1 MKIFTY
7 KDYLKCQFKFEITNT
22 LQDESTPYE
31 LEKTHQSKDKLY
43 KSILD
48 DKFEATELINKTLN
62 LSNTPYAIKPD
73 EIEKYSSSF
82 INQYFK
88 SEEADVIYK
97 KKDEDIFFLIEHQ
110 SKIDYSMAY
119 RILNYNMAIIRS
131 AINLKKLKNKN
142 YKMPMVYPIVLYTGK
157 RKWNAKQYFEQSQLT
172 LPGVPAS
179 FLTYY
184 NLIDINDFS
193 EEELWKTNNFLSK
206 ILILEK
212 SKDKFNIEDYLI
224 KLSKFEFNSRE
235 IEILSQMI
243 KNSIIEKIGPEVAK
257 NFINNINKKE
267 CGNMS
272 ALEIFLEKLIDES
285 IEKGLKQGMEKGME
299 KGMKKGMKQGLEKG
313 IEKGRKNIILKMLK
327 NKIDD
332 KTIILITEISNEELA
347 KIKHSIC

>member
-1 MKIFTY
+1 MKVFTY
-7 KDYLKCQFKFEITNT
+7 QDYLKCQFKLSTTNN
-22 LQDESTPYE
+22 LEDESVSYN
-31 LEKTHQSKDKLY
+31 LDYVHQSKDKLY

-48 DKFEATELINKTLN
+48 DKIEATELINKTLN
-62 LSNTPYAIKPD
+62 LSNTPYSIKPE
-73 EIEKYSSSF
+73 EIEKYNSSF

-131 AINLKKLKNKN
+131 AIKLKKLKNKN

-157 RKWNAKQYFEQSQLT
+157 RKWNAKQYFEQCQLT

-184 NLIDINDFS
+184 NLIDINDYS
-193 EEELWKTNNFLSK
+193 EEDLWNLNNFLSK

-212 SKDKFNIEDYLI
+212 YKDKINIEDYLI
-224 KLSKFEFNSRE
+224 KLSKFKFNSRE
-235 IEILSQMI
+235 IDILIQMI

-285 IEKGLKQGMEKGME
+285 IEKGLKQGMEKGM
-299 KGMKKGMKQGLEKG
+299 KQGLEKG
-313 IEKGRKNIILKMLK
+313 LEQSRKNIILKMLK
-327 NKIDD
+327 NQIDD
-332 KTIILITEISNEELA
+332 KTILLITEISNEELT